1 VNVGPGSFTGIR
13 ASLALVFGL
22 SMSGKPKIIP
32 FTSFDMFEYN
42 EVSGNRLHVVAG
54 FSNFVYVKYMDGKK
68 VAYINGVSIK
78 KNHRGKHLSP
88 MMLNFLH
95 EHLKKEG
102 FAFSFLKP
110 AIQNYYE
117 KFGYKT
123 VIKEKKFT
131 IEYKDTE
138 NYSAT
143 NYGYTEIFENI
154 SRLYEISLPRSKK
167 RFEKIIRLYE
177 NYDGGIICFERNKQP
192 LGYAI
197 FAKEDEKTVIEETMF
212 YSNDDYDILGNYFK
226 QAEINELAVMVKP
239 LNEEFNYT
247 SAFIKVI

>member
-1 VNVGPGSFTGIR
+1 MIIR
-13 ASLALVFGL
+13 LGKETDKKELRALWKEVFDEDEFYL
-22 SMSGKPKIIP
+22 DYKFDENFSCRQSVVIVDKKIIGAAHY
-32 FTSFDMFEYN
+32 DI
-42 EVSGNRLHVVAG
+42 L
-54 FSNFVYVKYMDGKK
+54 YMDGKK

-226 QAEINELAVMVKP
+226 QADINELAVMVKP